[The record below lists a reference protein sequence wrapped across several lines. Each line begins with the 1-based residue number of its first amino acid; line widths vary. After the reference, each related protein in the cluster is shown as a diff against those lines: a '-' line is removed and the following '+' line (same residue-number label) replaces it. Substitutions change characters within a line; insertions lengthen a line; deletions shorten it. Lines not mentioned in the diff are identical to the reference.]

1 MSSKP
6 KILAFAGATRS
17 GSNNK
22 KLIRLA
28 ARDAEAA
35 GAAVTLIDLADYPL
49 PLFDGD
55 LETKDGLPA
64 NGRKL
69 KDLFIAHHGLLLAAP
84 EYNSS
89 ITGVM
94 KNAIDWVS
102 RPVKGEP
109 PLNGFTGK
117 FAALLAASP
126 GALGGLRGLVHVR
139 MILGNLGV
147 VVLPN
152 QLAIAKADAAFD
164 ATGEMV
170 DATQRA
176 GVKAVADR
184 LVQVLAKQLV

>member
-35 GAAVTLIDLADYPL
+35 GANVTLIDLADYPL

>member
-35 GAAVTLIDLADYPL
+35 GADVTLIDLADYPL